1 MEIILVIGVFQALF
15 MGLLVLS
22 KRGKGAGDYF
32 LSLLLLMQGLT
43 IFLSWMDAFNRS
55 HGYPYPNFIHT
66 STPLIFLHGPLL
78 WLYVKSL
85 TTQHF
90 RFRPV
95 YLLHFL
101 PFLLAVLAL
110 TFSTYSKPADQKI
123 LLDQSES
130 FQGNWLYPAVLVGVA
145 LFTQGYFV
153 GGLWLLKQY
162 RRRIKGYFSR
172 LEDIDLQWLRFFL
185 FLSIGIYA
193 VNSLMYLLDYAFDL
207 LPYALMQL
215 TAFVLASVFIL
226 VLGFY
231 GLRQGNIFVARQ
243 VALDLDKAPQ
253 ERFQAGNLEDAEEQF
268 IGRLLAFMK
277 EEKPYLDPEL
287 TIARLAGRL
296 EVGPEYLSSIL
307 NSRLNQSFFDFVNH
321 HRVEAFKR
329 QVQDPESDRLSLLGI
344 AWDCGFN
351 SKATFN
357 RVFKNLTGMT
367 PGAYRQQVL
376 EK

>member
-1 MEIILVIGVFQALF
+1 MEVILVIGVFQALF

-22 KRGKGAGDYF
+22 KRGKGSGDYF
-32 LSLLLLMQGLT
+32 LSVLLLVQGLT
-43 IFLSWMDAFNRS
+43 IFLSWMEAYNRS
-55 HGYPYPNFIHT
+55 HGYPHPHFIHT

-95 YLLHFL
+95 YVLHFL
-101 PFLLAVLAL
+101 PFLLVVLGLA
-110 TFSTYSKPADQKI
+110 FSMYVKPADQKI
-123 LLDQSES
+123 LLDQNER
-130 FQGNWLYPAVLVGVA
+130 FQGDWLYPAVLAGVA

-153 GGLWLLKQY
+153 WGLWLLKQY
-162 RRRIKGYFSR
+162 RQRIKGYFSR
-172 LEDIDLQWLRFFL
+172 LENIDLQWLRFFL

-193 VNSLMYLLDYAFDL
+193 VNSLMYILDYAFDL

-243 VALDLDKAPQ
+243 VVMDLDHSPQ
-253 ERFQAGNLEDAEEQF
+253 EPFLPEKLENAEEQF
-268 IGRLLAFMK
+268 IQRLLAFMK
-277 EEKPYLDPEL
+277 EEKPFLDPEL
-287 TIARLAGRL
+287 TIARLAERL
-296 EVGPEYLSSIL
+296 KVGPEYLSSIL
-307 NSRLNQSFFDFVNH
+307 NSRLNQNFFDFVNH
-321 HRVEAFKR
+321 HRVEAFKKK
-329 QVQDPESDRLSLLGI
+329 VQDPASDRLSLLGI

-357 RVFKNLTGMT
+357 RVFKNLTGVT

-376 EK
+376 KK